1 MPRGCTVEVFQPDAA
16 RKLPGHVGGVCHNQ
30 QRHPLLRAGVPQEV
44 DHLLLVSGIDA
55 GRRFVGE
62 HRPGPVGER
71 PGHGHPLLLPDAQ
84 CGWLVIEPVSEAH
97 GVEEPHRPVAVGAA
111 RAERHCDEHVL
122 QRREPG
128 EQVELLENEAKLVGP
143 HAVAAGLVEPGDV
156 DAVDDH
162 SAGVGPHDPGDHI
175 EQRRLPGAAAAL
187 QGAVLVRGELER
199 VDVEDVH
206 LLATGHRER
215 LADADEFKNG
225 CVHERYRIRW
235 GRSVVKN
242 GRFRGRIEWLWHGGV
257 YSALF
262 RWSPVCSVAGRQR
275 SFDVPPQSRLRRFAV
290 SIRVGINGFGRI
302 GRLTYRAIYEKY
314 GLNGDVQVVALND
327 LTDAKTNAH
336 LLEFDSNYG
345 PFKGHVGYEG
355 NDLVVDGHKI
365 KVFAE
370 KDPGAIDWSS
380 QDVQV
385 VVESTGFFTDAT
397 KAVAH
402 KRGSVKKVVIS
413 APAKN
418 EDLTIVLGVNDKMY
432 DPKKHHVLS
441 NASCTTN
448 GLAPVAKVLHEI
460 WGIDRGLLTTVHAYT
475 NSQKTVDTAAKDLRD
490 ARAAA
495 LNIVPSST
503 GAAKAVGLVIPELQ
517 GKFTGMAF
525 RVPVSTVS
533 VVDFTA
539 ILGKEAS
546 PADINAAMKKAAE
559 GPLKGILRY
568 TDKELVSTD
577 LKGDP
582 HSSIFSAVDT
592 IGLGNF
598 VKVVSWYDNEWGYS
612 NRVAD
617 LLNFL
622 EDKGL

>member
-1 MPRGCTVEVFQPDAA
+1 MP
-16 RKLPGHVGGVCHNQ
+16 
-30 QRHPLLRAGVPQEV
+30 
-44 DHLLLVSGIDA
+44 
-55 GRRFVGE
+55 
-62 HRPGPVGER
+62 
-71 PGHGHPLLLPDAQ
+71 
-84 CGWLVIEPVSEAH
+84 
-97 GVEEPHRPVAVGAA
+97 
-111 RAERHCDEHVL
+111 
-122 QRREPG
+122 
-128 EQVELLENEAKLVGP
+128 
-143 HAVAAGLVEPGDV
+143 
-156 DAVDDH
+156 
-162 SAGVGPHDPGDHI
+162 
-175 EQRRLPGAAAAL
+175 
-187 QGAVLVRGELER
+187 
-199 VDVEDVH
+199 
-206 LLATGHRER
+206 
-215 LADADEFKNG
+215 
-225 CVHERYRIRW
+225 
-235 GRSVVKN
+235 
-242 GRFRGRIEWLWHGGV
+242 
-257 YSALF
+257 
-262 RWSPVCSVAGRQR
+262 
-275 SFDVPPQSRLRRFAV
+275 
-290 SIRVGINGFGRI
+290 IRVGINGFGRI
-302 GRLTYRAIYEKY
+302 GRLTYRAIFEKY

-355 NDLVVDGHKI
+355 NDLFVDGNRI

-370 KDPGAIDWSS
+370 KDPAAIQWGSEG
-380 QDVQV
+380 VQI

-402 KRGSVKKVVIS
+402 KRDSVKKVIIS

-418 EDLTIVLGVNDKMY
+418 EDLTIVLGVNDSMY
-432 DPKKHHVLS
+432 DPKKHHVIS

-448 GLAPVAKVLHEI
+448 GLAPVAKVLHETY
-460 WGIDRGLLTTVHAYT
+460 GIERGLLTTVHAYT

-490 ARAAA
+490 ARAAG

-503 GAAKAVGLVIPELQ
+503 GAARAVGLVIPELQ

-525 RVPVSTVS
+525 RVPVATVS

-539 ILGKEAS
+539 ILNREAS
-546 PADINAAMKKAAE
+546 PADINAAMQKAAE

-592 IGLGNF
+592 IGVGNF

-612 NRVAD
+612 NRIAD

-622 EDKGL
+622 ADKGL